1 MEQGAKRKK
10 SKSQHP
16 NNLITTYNNVLQR
29 ITIILPLNDKAKV
42 KVKVED
48 ALTAERSRSR
58 NAYEFICSILFN
70 VVQFCTK
77 P

>member
-42 KVKVED
+42 KVED
-48 ALTAERSRSR
+48 ELPAERSRSR